1 MRFYIAS
8 SNAHKIREF
17 SRMFAGRGMD
27 CEVLGADALTPS
39 FSPEEDGDSF
49 EANAMIKARALR
61 SLAPKD
67 SYVMADDSG
76 LVVDALNGAP
86 GIRSARYAGVSGS
99 SADAANNAKLLKAL
113 SEVPD
118 NLRTARFVCAIALIS
133 PDLSENIFKGTV
145 EGIIGRKEA
154 GKGGFGYDPLFILS
168 DRGITTAELS
178 EDEKN
183 SISHRGKAF
192 ISMAEFVKKQLKK

>member
-1 MRFYIAS
+1 
-8 SNAHKIREF
+8 
-17 SRMFAGRGMD
+17 MD

-145 EGIIGRKEA
+145 EGIIGWKEA
-154 GKGGFGYDPLFILS
+154 GKGGFGYDPLFILP

>member
-1 MRFYIAS
+1 
-8 SNAHKIREF
+8 
-17 SRMFAGRGMD
+17 MFAGRGMD

-113 SEVPD
+113 SEDQD
-118 NLRTARFVCAIALIS
+118 NLKTSRFRLPTSLIS
-133 PDLSENIFKGTV
+133 PHLTKNIFQVT
-145 EGIIGRKEA
+145 
-154 GKGGFGYDPLFILS
+154 L
-168 DRGITTAELS
+168 
-178 EDEKN
+178 
-183 SISHRGKAF
+183 
-192 ISMAEFVKKQLKK
+192 